1 MRAVVARK
9 LTALGYSTGKKLKL
23 PGVEAIC
30 VQDPLG
36 QSMLLVSNVF
46 YGPSWAQ
53 IYKSVEHLIP
63 TPNLI
68 TLGKTP
74 AVLMADSTSNRELIR
89 SLFETAN
96 TSRSKQVHLDGVGF
110 VELET
115 KAKPE
120 LKLFALPL
128 ISIFL
133 VVGLG
138 IFWSSSQQQSQEQNE
153 GEEAISQLRILAL
166 LMETSLSL
174 IVGSASLYRISQH
187 SVSGQEIQMNT
198 GLGELTVLV
207 ESIIGSAAKISGVA
221 ECSDGRKRAINHRV
235 DTSGSGAVLE
245 LGQ

>member
-9 LTALGYSTGKKLKL
+9 LKALGYSTGKKLKL

-30 VQDPLG
+30 VEDPLG

-46 YGPSWAQ
+46 YGPTWAQ

-68 TLGKTP
+68 TLGNTP
-74 AVLMADSTSNRELIR
+74 AVLIADSTSNRELIG
-89 SLFETAN
+89 SLFERAN
-96 TSRSKQVHLDGVGF
+96 ASRSKQVHLDGVGF
-110 VELET
+110 VELEN

-120 LKLFALPL
+120 FKLLALPL
-128 ISIFL
+128 ISTIL

-138 IFWSSSQQQSQEQNE
+138 IFWSSSQQSQKQNE
-153 GEEAISQLRILAL
+153 GVEALTAADSCIVDGNNSEFDSWLS
-166 LMETSLSL
+166 ESLSNQPAL
-174 IVGSASLYRISQH
+174 SA
-187 SVSGQEIQMNT
+187 GQEIQMNT

-207 ESIIGSAAKISGVA
+207 ESIIGSAAKVTGEA

>member
-1 MRAVVARK
+1 MRPVVARK

-46 YGPSWAQ
+46 YGPSWVQ
-53 IYKSVEHLIP
+53 IHKSVEHLIP
-63 TPNLI
+63 TPSLI
-68 TLGKTP
+68 TLGKSP
-74 AVLMADSTSNRELIR
+74 AVLMADTVSNRGLIA
-89 SLFETAN
+89 SLFERAN
-96 TSRSKQVHLDGVGF
+96 TSRNKQVHLDGVGF
-110 VELET
+110 VELEN

-120 LKLFALPL
+120 FKLLALPL
-128 ISIFL
+128 ISIIL

-138 IFWSSSQQQSQEQNE
+138 IFWSSSQQQSQQQNE
-153 GEEAISQLRILAL
+153 GVEVLTAADACIVDANKSEFERWLG
-166 LMETSLSL
+166 ESLSNQPAL
-174 IVGSASLYRISQH
+174 
-187 SVSGQEIQMNT
+187 SVGQEIQMNT
-198 GLGELTVLV
+198 ELGELTVLV
-207 ESIIGSAAKISGVA
+207 ESIIGSAAKVTGVA

>member
-1 MRAVVARK
+1 
-9 LTALGYSTGKKLKL
+9 
-23 PGVEAIC
+23 
-30 VQDPLG
+30 
-36 QSMLLVSNVF
+36 MLLVSNVV

-68 TLGKTP
+68 TLGNTP
-74 AVLMADSTSNRELIR
+74 AVLIADSTSNRELIG
-89 SLFETAN
+89 SLFERAN

-110 VELET
+110 VELEN

-128 ISIFL
+128 ISIIL

-153 GEEAISQLRILAL
+153 GAEVLTAADACIVDANKSEFERWLGESLEKQPAL
-166 LMETSLSL
+166 
-174 IVGSASLYRISQH
+174 
-187 SVSGQEIQMNT
+187 SVGQEIQMNT
-198 GLGELTVLV
+198 ELGELTVLV
-207 ESIIGSAAKISGVA
+207 DSIIGSAAKVTGVA

>member
-30 VQDPLG
+30 VQNPNGLA
-36 QSMLLVSNVF
+36 MLLVSNVF

-53 IYKSVEHLIP
+53 IYKSVENLIP
-63 TPNLI
+63 IPSLI

-74 AVLMADSTSNRELIR
+74 AVLIADSTSNRELIG
-89 SLFETAN
+89 SLFERAN
-96 TSRSKQVHLDGVGF
+96 TSRSKQVHLEDIGF
-110 VELET
+110 VELEN

-120 LKLFALPL
+120 LNHFALPL
-128 ISIFL
+128 ISIIL

-138 IFWSSSQQQSQEQNE
+138 IFWSSSQQQSQQPNE
-153 GEEAISQLRILAL
+153 GEEALTATESCIVDANKSEFDSWLG
-166 LMETSLSL
+166 ESLSNQPAL
-174 IVGSASLYRISQH
+174 SVGQD
-187 SVSGQEIQMNT
+187 IQMNT

-207 ESIIGSAAKISGVA
+207 ESVIGSAAKVTGVA

>member
-1 MRAVVARK
+1 
-9 LTALGYSTGKKLKL
+9 
-23 PGVEAIC
+23 
-30 VQDPLG
+30 
-36 QSMLLVSNVF
+36 MLLVSNVF

-63 TPNLI
+63 TPSLM

-74 AVLMADSTSNRELIR
+74 AVLIADSTSNRELIA
-89 SLFETAN
+89 SLFERAN

-110 VELET
+110 VELEN

-128 ISIFL
+128 ISIIL
-133 VVGLG
+133 VVVLGL
-138 IFWSSSQQQSQEQNE
+138 FWSSSQQQSQQPNE
-153 GEEAISQLRILAL
+153 GTEVITVADSCIFDASKSEFESWLGESLENQLP
-166 LMETSLSL
+166 LS
-174 IVGSASLYRISQH
+174 V
-187 SVSGQEIQMNT
+187 GQEIQMNT
-198 GLGELTVLV
+198 GVGGLSVLV
-207 ESIIGSAAKISGVA
+207 ESIIGSVAKVTGVV

>member
-9 LTALGYSTGKKLKL
+9 LTALGYSTAKKLKL
-23 PGVEAIC
+23 AGVEAIC
-30 VQDPLG
+30 VKEPLG

-53 IYKSVEHLIP
+53 IYKSVEHLNP
-63 TPNLI
+63 SPSLI

-74 AVLMADSTSNRELIR
+74 AVLIADTASNRELIG
-89 SLFETAN
+89 SLFERAN

-110 VELET
+110 VELEN

-128 ISIFL
+128 ISIIL
-133 VVGLG
+133 VVVLGL
-138 IFWSSSQQQSQEQNE
+138 FWSSSQQQSQQPNE
-153 GEEAISQLRILAL
+153 GTEVITVADSCIVDANKSVFDSWLA
-166 LMETSLSL
+166 ESLENQPAL
-174 IVGSASLYRISQH
+174 
-187 SVSGQEIQMNT
+187 SVGQEIQMNT
-198 GLGELTVLV
+198 ELGELTVLV
-207 ESIIGSAAKISGVA
+207 ESIIGSAAKVSGVA

>member
-9 LTALGYSTGKKLKL
+9 LTALGYSPGKKLKL

-36 QSMLLVSNVF
+36 QSMLLVSNVL

-138 IFWSSSQQQSQEQNE
+138 IFWSSSQQQNQQQNE
-153 GEEAISQLRILAL
+153 EVEALTAVDSCIVDGTKSEFDRWLGE
-166 LMETSLSL
+166 SLSNQPAL
-174 IVGSASLYRISQH
+174 SA
-187 SVSGQEIQMNT
+187 GQEIQMNT

-207 ESIIGSAAKISGVA
+207 ESIIGSAAKVTGVA
-221 ECSDGRKRAINHRV
+221 ECKDGRKRAINHRV
-235 DTSGSGAVLE
+235 DASGSGAVLE

>member
-1 MRAVVARK
+1 MRPVVARK
-9 LTALGYSTGKKLKL
+9 LTALGYSTGKKLQL

-63 TPNLI
+63 TPSLI
-68 TLGKTP
+68 TLGNTP
-74 AVLMADSTSNRELIR
+74 AVLIADTVSNRELIG
-89 SLFETAN
+89 SLFKRAN

-110 VELET
+110 VELKN

-120 LKLFALPL
+120 FKLLALPL
-128 ISIFL
+128 ISIIL

-138 IFWSSSQQQSQEQNE
+138 IFWSSSQQQSQQPNE
-153 GEEAISQLRILAL
+153 GAEVLTVTESCIVDANKSDFENWLG
-166 LMETSLSL
+166 ESLENQPAL
-174 IVGSASLYRISQH
+174 IV
-187 SVSGQEIQMNT
+187 GQEIQMNT
-198 GLGELTVLV
+198 GVGEMTVLV
-207 ESIIGSAAKISGVA
+207 ESVIGSAAKVTGVA

>member
-1 MRAVVARK
+1 MRSVVARK
-9 LTALGYSTGKKLKL
+9 LTALGYSIGKKQRLS
-23 PGVEAIC
+23 GVEAIC

-68 TLGKTP
+68 TLGNTP

-128 ISIFL
+128 ISIIL
-133 VVGLG
+133 VVALG
-138 IFWSSSQQQSQEQNE
+138 IFWSSSQQQSQQQNE
-153 GEEAISQLRILAL
+153 EVEALTATDSCIVDGNKSEFDRWLGE
-166 LMETSLSL
+166 SLSNQPAL
-174 IVGSASLYRISQH
+174 SA
-187 SVSGQEIQMNT
+187 GQEIQMNT
-198 GLGELTVLV
+198 ELGELTVLV
-207 ESIIGSAAKISGVA
+207 ESIIGSAAKVTGVA